1 MDEWLD
7 RLLERAGSLGLPADI
22 QKYIPVAIGV
32 FVILLI
38 ARFFA
43 RYKGGNPLAALAK
56 KLGLSLQEGHDDT
69 LEHDLRVFSFSGLG
83 KVFPRLYYVMSCSK
97 DGVRL
102 KMFDYNG
109 SRFAF
114 GIPRFLFQSM
124 GFGDAAGAALSQF
137 FISPRTLY
145 WRIAL
150 LFSRDIVVRDDI
162 PQEFLKKY
170 VIIVKKD
177 MPVPKFR
184 REFFDRFLSFR
195 KPYTLETRGNRF
207 IFYRRGAV
215 IPLRRM
221 EMFYRDLQ
229 AVTDVLRQSIA

>member
-1 MDEWLD
+1 MGPIEV
-7 RLLERAGSLGLPADI
+7 PADI

-56 KLGLSLQEGHDDT
+56 KLGLSLQEGHDDA

-114 GIPRFLFQSM
+114 GMPRFLFQTM

-150 LFSRDIVVRDDI
+150 LFSRDIVVKDNI
-162 PQEFLKKY
+162 PQEFLKRY

-184 REFFDRFLSFR
+184 RDFFDKFLSFR

>member
-1 MDEWLD
+1 MEEWLNRFFEELD
-7 RLLERAGSLGLPADI
+7 AFKIPADV
-22 QKYIPVAIGV
+22 QKYIPFAIGV

-38 ARFFA
+38 VRFVA

-56 KLGLSLQEGHDDT
+56 KLGLSLQEGHDDA

-114 GIPRFLFQSM
+114 GVPRFLFQTM
-124 GFGDAAGAALSQF
+124 GFGDAAGTALSQF
-137 FISPRTLY
+137 FVSPRTLF
-145 WRIAL
+145 WRLAS
-150 LFSRDIVVRDDI
+150 LFSKDILVRDNI

-221 EMFYRDLQ
+221 EMFYKDLQ
-229 AVTDVLRQSIA
+229 VVTDVLRQSIA

>member
-1 MDEWLD
+1 MEEWL
-7 RLLERAGSLGLPADI
+7 
-22 QKYIPVAIGV
+22 K
-32 FVILLI
+32 
-38 ARFFA
+38 RFFEELDAFKVSAAEQKFILATVGILVIFLLVRLYA

-56 KLGLSLQEGHDDT
+56 KLGLSLLEGHDDA

-83 KVFPRLYYVMSCSK
+83 KVFPRLYYVMSCSR

-114 GIPRFLFQSM
+114 GMPRFLFQTM
-124 GFGDAAGAALSQF
+124 GFGDTAGAALSQF
-137 FISPRTLY
+137 FIAPRTLY
-145 WRIAL
+145 WRLAS
-150 LFSRDIVVRDDI
+150 LFTRNIVVKDNV
-162 PQEFLKKY
+162 PEEFLKKF

-177 MPVPKFR
+177 MPVPEFR
-184 REFFDRFLSFR
+184 REFFDKFLSFK

-229 AVTDVLRQSIA
+229 AVADVLRQSIA